1 MPCSWLE
8 RNQCCE
14 NVYTT
19 QSNLKIQF
27 LPIKQPMT
35 FLKRTRT
42 NNFTIYMGGK
52 KTQKGQSNLGKKG
65 GTGGINL
72 LTSDYTTKTLWYRH
86 KSRNREQ
93 RNKTQSWEMNP
104 HSYRHLFFDKGGKN
118 VQWRKDRKESLFSK
132 WCWETGQLHVNEW
145 N

>member
-1 MPCSWLE
+1 MLCSWIE

-14 NVYTT
+14 NDYTT
-19 QSNLKIQF
+19 QSNLQIQF
-27 LPIKQPMT
+27 IPIKQPMT
-35 FLKRTRT
+35 FFKKTRT

-86 KSRNREQ
+86 KSRNRGQ
-93 RNKTQSWEMNP
+93 WNKTQSWEINP
-104 HSYRHLFFDKGGKN
+104 HPYRHLFFDKGGKN
-118 VQWRKDRKESLFSK
+118 VQWKKDRKESLFSK
-132 WCWETGQLHVNEW
+132 WCWETGQLHVKEW